1 MISAVVSFLV
11 RVLLTIATAVLVL
24 GLMAIALITVLGLI
38 VWSLIRGRKPRVD
51 MGRFARARQP
61 FGPRATAHRV
71 DPRDI
76 VDVEVRE
83 VHETPAP
90 APRLEQR

>member
-1 MISAVVSFLV
+1 MISALVSFVV
-11 RVLLTIATAVLVL
+11 RVLLMIATAVLVL
-24 GLMAIALITVLGLI
+24 GLLAIALITVLGLI

-61 FGPRATAHRV
+61 FGPRATAQRA

-76 VDVEVRE
+76 VDVEARE
-83 VHETPAP
+83 VHAAPPA